1 MPRFS
6 NFELIRAAGNE
17 FFQAGNSVFH
27 KIVYEQDADGIVTGF
42 RVSSSGGRVQNLLF
56 EKVNEANTVN

>member
-17 FFQAGNSVFH
+17 FNQAGNPVFH
-27 KIVYEQDADGIVTGF
+27 KIVFEQDASEIVTGF

-56 EKVNEANTVN
+56 ETVNEANKVN